1 MAGKKYFRTDFKKSP
16 IGRVS
21 YAYNLFDARDEKK
34 DDGST
39 VKKWGAT
46 LIFPNSEKP
55 WFENLLREV
64 IVGEWGEAGLVR
76 AGNGLIKSPLLKG
89 DGKEARNKETGE
101 LHPGMGPD
109 VFFIRVNS
117 NNAVTVRF
125 KSETIPA
132 TKDEVFSGCYGF
144 AALNGFAWNN
154 SKNGD
159 GVSIG
164 ITYFQKTEDGERL
177 GGESGPAKASD
188 WFEKVA
194 DAGDAPDE
202 TKNGQGAG
210 GLFG

>member
-1 MAGKKYFRTDFKKSP
+1 MAGKKYFRTDFRKSP
-16 IGRVS
+16 IGRTS
-21 YAYNLFDARDEKK
+21 FAHNLFKPRDEKK
-34 DDGST
+34 DDGTT
-39 VKKWGAT
+39 VQKWGCT

-55 WFENLLREV
+55 WFEKLLMEV
-64 IVGEWGEAGLVR
+64 IVGEWGDAGLAR
-76 AGNGLIKSPLLKG
+76 AKNGLIKSPLLKG

-117 NNAVTVRF
+117 NNAITVRY

-132 TKDEVFSGCYGF
+132 TPDEVFSGCYGF

-188 WFEKVA
+188 WFEKVE
-194 DAGDAPDE
+194 DAGDAPEE
-202 TKNGQGAG
+202 TKNGAGAG